1 MTTQPQVITI
11 VPAASPCS
19 GAPSVQSQP
28 TPMRDRCGDLKN
40 YWYAAAQAADVD
52 ARKPLSVVIMETRIV
67 LWRNAQGEPVA
78 LRDRCLHR
86 NTFLSPGDITE
97 QGIKCPYHGWTF
109 DEQGACVNVPSEGE
123 NGKAYPNRK
132 VESFPAQEAYGLVW
146 VWMGGGQPDP
156 QRAPIPMPHYQEK
169 GWNTYYMKTHFDNG
183 VTSLVENFM
192 DVPHTVFVHKGWF
205 RDRKKLKVDS
215 TVERTDSSVLVTYH
229 AQDAIGFTERV
240 LNPKGLPMQHTDKFY
255 MPNNTRV
262 DYIYGEDERGFV
274 ITSTCT
280 PINDHQ
286 TTVFT
291 LISYKFGWANALFRT
306 FLPWYTR
313 QVIQQDVEIMANQGR
328 SFKEQAPDFKST
340 PADTLHVFIESLR
353 EHAERDGKDES
364 GRPVPKPRPM
374 TRDVVFWI

>member
-1 MTTQPQVITI
+1 
-11 VPAASPCS
+11 
-19 GAPSVQSQP
+19 
-28 TPMRDRCGDLKN
+28 MRERCGDLKN
-40 YWYAAAQAADVD
+40 YWYAAAQSKDVN
-52 ARKPLSVVIMETRIV
+52 AKQPLSVVIMETRIV
-67 LWRNAQGEPVA
+67 LWRNAQGQAVA

-86 NTFLSPGDITE
+86 NTFLSPGDITD

-109 DEQGACVNVPSEGE
+109 DEQGVCVNVPSEGE

-132 VESFPAQEAYGLVW
+132 VESFPAQEAYGLIW
-146 VWMGGGQPDP
+146 VWMGGGEPDSARQPF
-156 QRAPIPMPHYQEK
+156 PMPHYNEP

-215 TVERTDSSVLVTYH
+215 TVERTPDSVLVTYH
-229 AQDAIGFTERV
+229 AQDAIGFTEKV

-280 PINDHQ
+280 PINDHE

-291 LISYKFGWANALFRT
+291 LICYKFGWANPLFRT

-328 SFKEQAPDFKST
+328 SFKEQGPDFKST

-353 EHAERDGKDES
+353 EHAQTNGLDVQGK
-364 GRPVPKPRPM
+364 PQAAPRPM